1 MTSSA
6 AFRNPP
12 SPAAAAPVLRSLFLP
27 LLPLLSSLVCVG
39 FASFSLFLVLQ
50 QSCRGHNL
58 CGGVAL
64 AGLLQQKWDSFVGET
79 NAGVLG
85 AAAEE
90 EEEEEEEKEE
100 KVED

>member
-1 MTSSA
+1 MTTSA

-12 SPAAAAPVLRSLFLP
+12 SPAAAAPVLRSLS
-27 LLPLLSSLVCVG
+27 LPLLSSLVCVG

-50 QSCRGHNL
+50 QSCSGHNL

-64 AGLLQQKWDSFVGET
+64 AGLLQQKWDSVVGQT

-90 EEEEEEEKEE
+90 
-100 KVED
+100 

>member
-1 MTSSA
+1 M
-6 AFRNPP
+6 
-12 SPAAAAPVLRSLFLP
+12 
-27 LLPLLSSLVCVG
+27 
-39 FASFSLFLVLQ
+39 
-50 QSCRGHNL
+50 
-58 CGGVAL
+58 AL

-90 EEEEEEEKEE
+90 EEEEEKEE

>member
-1 MTSSA
+1 
-6 AFRNPP
+6 
-12 SPAAAAPVLRSLFLP
+12 
-27 LLPLLSSLVCVG
+27 
-39 FASFSLFLVLQ
+39 
-50 QSCRGHNL
+50 
-58 CGGVAL
+58 VAL

-90 EEEEEEEKEE
+90 EEEEEKEE